1 MRLSFEGLE
10 EQSYSISFISFA
22 CPRRNNEE
30 LIASVVTDMQNPVTP
45 IIEAALAG
53 DGFHDARR
61 MIPRHSE
68 IVHYGAAIV
77 DENFLRI
84 GAMEIDLGH
93 VRPLSVGRLLTSRCI
108 FSSWD
113 PQPVRT
119 THLPSLQDN
128 MSCAGGTLLGF
139 SQWEGN

>member
-1 MRLSFEGLE
+1 MLTSARLAEHESEGN
-10 EQSYSISFISFA
+10 S
-22 CPRRNNEE
+22 EE
-30 LIASVVTDMQNPVTP
+30 LIASVVTDMKNPVTP
-45 IIEAALAG
+45 IVAAALAG
-53 DGFHDARR
+53 EGFHEARR
-61 MIPRHSE
+61 MIPRLSE

-93 VRPLSVGRLLTSRCI
+93 VRPLSMGRLLTSRGI
-108 FSSWD
+108 FSSRD

-139 SQWEGN
+139 SQWKGN